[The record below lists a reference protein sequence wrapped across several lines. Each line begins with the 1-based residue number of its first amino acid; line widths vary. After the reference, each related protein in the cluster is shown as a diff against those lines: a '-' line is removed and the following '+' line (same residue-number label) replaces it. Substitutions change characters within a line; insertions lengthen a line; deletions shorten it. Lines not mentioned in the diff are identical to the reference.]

1 MNKKQPTEWEQIFAN
16 DMTNKGLIYK
26 MYKQIIEPNN
36 NKKTSNQTTRLKNG
50 QKTWIDTL

>member
-50 QKTWIDTL
+50 QKT